1 MRLTGQEVIGI
12 EKVVCYSQIPGE
24 GGMMCLTEPHK
35 KAPELIRREEVRERH
50 AQETLSLWAGKSK
63 AWQASL
69 EFASVNNFSGVW
81 DLETVPSFLV
91 PDLGI
96 AKVRNYYPKYESP
109 TEEMEALWVWDQL
122 ACI

>member
-1 MRLTGQEVIGI
+1 
-12 EKVVCYSQIPGE
+12 
-24 GGMMCLTEPHK
+24 MCLTEPHK

-50 AQETLSLWAGKSK
+50 AQVTLVSVGRKSK

-81 DLETVPSFLV
+81 DSETVPSFLV

-96 AKVRNYYPKYESP
+96 TKEWNYCPKYEGP
-109 TEEMEALWVWDQL
+109 TEEMEALWVLGSASSAYESYTQL
-122 ACI
+122 VILLLSLEIFYPWED